1 MEYQF
6 EVLAGKI
13 EDVASVADR
22 VEEMSGQMD
31 QIQRMVQQVVDN
43 SKPAAVAA
51 ASNVD
56 GSGRRARERQMQKL
70 YV

>member
-51 ASNVD
+51 ASNVCL
-56 GSGRRARERQMQKL
+56 L
-70 YV
+70 YTSPSPRD

>member
-22 VEEMSGQMD
+22 VEEVSGQMD
-31 QIQRMVQQVVDN
+31 QLQRMVQQVVDN

-51 ASNVD
+51 ASNVN
-56 GSGRRARERQMQKL
+56 GSGRCTRACQMQKL
-70 YV
+70 DV